1 MTRRHV
7 HPERGMTLTEVM
19 IVMALASLVMLG
31 LVGFYMTSQAVWM
44 EGSSQA
50 ITQRDATLLVAAITD
65 SVRRA
70 ARANVADYPDAQ
82 HQILYLYADS
92 LAPEPFR
99 CFYWKSSDSRV
110 YSGSNWPRDTD
121 PLVVTSAVSRFQLG
135 TVGTKLVLMDLVEL
149 PTSKGPPVRLASAA
163 ALYNR

>member
-1 MTRRHV
+1 
-7 HPERGMTLTEVM
+7 MTLTEVM
-19 IVMALASLVMLG
+19 IVVALAALVMMG

-50 ITQRDATLLVAAITD
+50 ITQRDATLLVTAITD

-70 ARANVADYPDAQ
+70 ARAIVVDDPDAL
-82 HQILYLYADS
+82 HQTLLLYADKS
-92 LAPEPFR
+92 APEPFR
-99 CFYWKSSDSRV
+99 CFYWRGSHV
-110 YSGSNWPRDTD
+110 YSGSNRPRPDD
-121 PLVVTSAVSRFQLG
+121 PVVVTSVVDRFQLS
-135 TVGTKLVLMDLVEL
+135 TLDTTLVLMNLIEL